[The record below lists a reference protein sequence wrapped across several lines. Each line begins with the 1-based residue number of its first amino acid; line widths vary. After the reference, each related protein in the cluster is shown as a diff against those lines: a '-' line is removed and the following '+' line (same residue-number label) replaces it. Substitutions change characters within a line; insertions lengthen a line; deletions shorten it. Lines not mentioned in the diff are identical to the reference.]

1 GEAVGT
7 GVVGAVVIVHLDPVG
22 TRTGEPPLPGD
33 GDVLDTDV
41 APLLLAD
48 LLPLTPV
55 AQAVAGVETGGEG
68 RARDRRAC
76 RDVGIDAL
84 PLVFLGCSCPRGCP
98 GPPPPGTV
106 ERLPLLVVVGLVLG
120 VCVHEVGA

>member
-1 GEAVGT
+1 CLSRSPSRRALVL
-7 GVVGAVVIVHLDPVG
+7 HSFP
-22 TRTGEPPLPGD
+22 TRRSSD
-33 GDVLDTDV
+33 LDTDV

-84 PLVFLGCSCPRGCP
+84 PLVFLGCSCPRGGP

-106 ERLPLLVVVGLVLG
+106 ARLPLLVVVDLVLG
-120 VCVHEVGA
+120 